1 MIEKIIADA
10 KDLFEYT
17 RSMRRDFHSH
27 PELGF
32 REMRTAG
39 IVAQEL
45 NALGLQTKTGIAET
59 GVVATLDS
67 NQPGPTLLLRFDM
80 DALPMQEETGA
91 DYASQTPGVMHACGH
106 DAHTAIGLTL
116 ARLLHKHKNE
126 WTGRIKFVFQPAEE
140 GGAGAKRMVEEGVLE
155 NPKPD
160 MALALHLWND
170 KPLGWL
176 GITPGPIMAAAEL
189 FRVVLTGKGG
199 HGASPDLVIDP
210 IFAAAQVITALQ
222 SIVSRNVPPIQTAVL
237 SVTMVRGGE
246 TFNVIPPR
254 VELQGTIRTFDADVH
269 QLVLKRFGEIING
282 VANSLGCQVD
292 IEFFNPVPAVVN
304 DPEITKCVQ
313 EIAMRVYPDSDLSTN
328 FITMGSEDMSYITQS
343 IPSCF
348 FFLGSANTAKG
359 LDAGHHHPRFD
370 FDEDVLPRAV
380 VLMAVSAVE
389 FLYK

>member
-1 MIEKIIADA
+1 MINKIIADA

-59 GVVATLDS
+59 GVVAMLDS

-116 ARLLHKHKNE
+116 ARLLHKHKDE

-155 NPKPD
+155 NPQPD

-199 HGASPDLVIDP
+199 HGATPDLAIDP

-222 SIVSRNVPPIQTAVL
+222 SIVSRNIPPIHTAVL

-246 TFNVIPPR
+246 TFNVIPPQ
-254 VELQGTIRTFDADVH
+254 VELQGTIRTFDADVQ

-282 VANSLGCQVD
+282 VASSLGCQVH
-292 IEFFNPVPAVVN
+292 IEFFNYVPAVVN

-328 FITMGSEDMSYITQS
+328 YITMGSEDMSYITQS

-348 FFLGSANTAKG
+348 FFLGSANTAKR
-359 LDAGHHHPRFD
+359 LDASHHHPRFD

-380 VLMAVSAVE
+380 ALMAVSAVE
-389 FLYK
+389 FLNK